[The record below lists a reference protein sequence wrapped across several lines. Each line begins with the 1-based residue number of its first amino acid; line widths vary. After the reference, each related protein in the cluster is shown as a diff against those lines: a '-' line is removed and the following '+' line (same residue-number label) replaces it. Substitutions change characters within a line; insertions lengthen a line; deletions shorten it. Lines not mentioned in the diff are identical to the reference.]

1 MIISKKNL
9 YKFIYILIFLPFLAR
24 FLTDNYGV
32 SYVFMPIFD
41 LLAIVLLILSYYLIR
56 HRNNKIHM
64 LEFWFIAFIV
74 VGISSILV
82 NGNGSL
88 EGIFYNGRP
97 YLRMILSMLISAI
110 VLDFKDLKKIFNYL
124 ELLLYVNVFVMTY
137 QYIVLGLRQ
146 DIIGGTFGNSQG
158 SNTIQ
163 NITCV
168 FVFSATLIMFLKK
181 IYPTKKLVLNTLVVL
196 YIASLAEINLVYLEV
211 LLVTIIAL
219 LFNKDFLLKISLNKI
234 LLVTSGLFI
243 ALVAVILFMKFNPDR
258 VFLLSIQNILEYL
271 GFNEGSTGVYRI
283 SRLKVFTQLGDSF
296 FGTSKIH
303 WLFGFGLGNC
313 STHSEFYRMFSN
325 LQYTFFSSSMT
336 FLETG
341 FCGVFVNI
349 GAILTAFLF
358 GLRVRNKIN
367 DVEQK
372 ALIEVSIIMSVI
384 SIMMFFY
391 NSTLRDVY
399 TAFLSGTIMIA
410 PYLIKKSKWEGKLE

>member
-1 MIISKKNL
+1 M
-9 YKFIYILIFLPFLAR
+9 IFLPFLAR

-146 DIIGGTFGNSQG
+146 DIIGGIFGNSQG
-158 SNTIQ
+158 CNTIQ

-181 IYPTKKLVLNTLVVL
+181 
-196 YIASLAEINLVYLEV
+196 YI
-211 LLVTIIAL
+211 
-219 LFNKDFLLKISLNKI
+219 
-234 LLVTSGLFI
+234 
-243 ALVAVILFMKFNPDR
+243 
-258 VFLLSIQNILEYL
+258 
-271 GFNEGSTGVYRI
+271 
-283 SRLKVFTQLGDSF
+283 
-296 FGTSKIH
+296 
-303 WLFGFGLGNC
+303 
-313 STHSEFYRMFSN
+313 
-325 LQYTFFSSSMT
+325 LQK
-336 FLETG
+336 
-341 FCGVFVNI
+341 N
-349 GAILTAFLF
+349 
-358 GLRVRNKIN
+358 
-367 DVEQK
+367 
-372 ALIEVSIIMSVI
+372 
-384 SIMMFFY
+384 
-391 NSTLRDVY
+391 
-399 TAFLSGTIMIA
+399 
-410 PYLIKKSKWEGKLE
+410 